1 MKCAEF
7 SEIVSDLA
15 RNEGLDEA
23 VRESAMQHADAC
35 PRCDEELVMERT
47 LSAALHALAASTTAA
62 SAPARVEEILR
73 GEMRQ
78 RRTVVAMPGPRAR
91 LWAIGGVAGLAAAA
105 LISIVLL
112 KPGIFHPRGDGSSA
126 GSTQTA
132 GATAQGSE
140 ATAQVAP
147 ASAGANASAAP
158 GANSQSDGNPASNNS
173 AGTGA
178 TGTASQDQDSDTEY
192 ATAYVS
198 LPSAEG
204 ATFAED
210 QTIVRVSL
218 PPSALASFGFPVRAE
233 GSDSIVLADFVLG
246 EDGTPRAVRL
256 VQQ

>member
-15 RNEGLDEA
+15 RNEGLEQA
-23 VRESAMQHADAC
+23 VRQRAMLHADAC
-35 PRCDEELVMERT
+35 PRCDEELVMART

-62 SAPARVEEILR
+62 TAPARVEEILR

-78 RRTVVAMPGPRAR
+78 RRKAVAMPAPRAR
-91 LWAIGGVAGLAAAA
+91 RWAIAGVAGLAAAA
-105 LISIVLL
+105 LISIAFL
-112 KPGIFHPRGDGSSA
+112 KPEIFHPRGVTSPA
-126 GSTQTA
+126 ALTQTA

-158 GANSQSDGNPASNNS
+158 GASPQSGGNS
-173 AGTGA
+173 AANNFGGTGA
-178 TGTASQDQDSDTEY
+178 ARPVSQQDSDTEY
-192 ATAYVS
+192 ATAYVA

-233 GSDSIVLADFVLG
+233 GGDSNVLADFVLG

>member
-23 VRESAMQHADAC
+23 ARQSAMLHADAC
-35 PRCDEELVMERT
+35 PRCDEELVMART

-62 SAPARVEEILR
+62 SAPARVEEVLR
-73 GEMRQ
+73 GEMCQ
-78 RRTVVAMPGPRAR
+78 RRAVVAMPGPRVR
-91 LWAIGGVAGLAAAA
+91 RWAIGGAAGLAAA
-105 LISIVLL
+105 LISIVFL
-112 KPGIFHPRGDGSSA
+112 KPGIFHPRGISSPA
-126 GSTQTA
+126 GFTQTA

-140 ATAQVAP
+140 ATVQVAP
-147 ASAGANASAAP
+147 ASAGANPSAAVGASSQP
-158 GANSQSDGNPASNNS
+158 SRSSAANSS
-173 AGTGA
+173 AGTSA
-178 TGTASQDQDSDTEY
+178 AVTASQDSDTEY
-192 ATAYVS
+192 ATAYLS

-210 QTIVRVSL
+210 ETIVRVSL
-218 PPSALASFGFPVRAE
+218 PPSALASFGFPVR
-233 GSDSIVLADFVLG
+233 SDGADANVLADFVLG

>member
-1 MKCAEF
+1 MKCVEF

-23 VRESAMQHADAC
+23 VRQSAFLHADAC
-35 PRCDEELVMERT
+35 PRCDEELVMART

-62 SAPARVEEILR
+62 SAPARVEEMLR
-73 GEMRQ
+73 GAVRQ
-78 RRTVVAMPGPRAR
+78 RRAVVAMPAQRTR
-91 LWAIGGVAGLAAAA
+91 RWAIGGVAGLAAAA

-112 KPGIFHPRGDGSSA
+112 KPGVFHPRGDSSPA
-126 GSTQTA
+126 ISTQTA

-147 ASAGANASAAP
+147 AGAGANASAAP
-158 GANSQSDGNPASNNS
+158 GANSQPGGSSAANNS
-173 AGTGA
+173 AGTDA
-178 TGTASQDQDSDTEY
+178 QSQDSDTEY

-218 PPSALASFGFPVRAE
+218 PPSALASFGFPVRAD
-233 GSDSIVLADFVLG
+233 GADSNVLADFVLG

>member
-23 VRESAMQHADAC
+23 VRQSAMLHADAC
-35 PRCDEELVMERT
+35 PRCDEELVMART

-62 SAPARVEEILR
+62 SAPARVEEMLR

-78 RRTVVAMPGPRAR
+78 RREVVAMPAPRAR
-91 LWAIGGVAGLAAAA
+91 RWAIGGAAGLAAAA

-112 KPGIFHPRGDGSSA
+112 KPGILHPRGDSSPA
-126 GSTQTA
+126 ALTQTA

-140 ATAQVAP
+140 ATAPVAP
-147 ASAGANASAAP
+147 ASAGANASAATS
-158 GANSQSDGNPASNNS
+158 ANSQSGGNPAASDSIAAS
-173 AGTGA
+173 AT
-178 TGTASQDQDSDTEY
+178 SQDSDTEY
-192 ATAYVS
+192 ATAYVA

-218 PPSALASFGFPVRAE
+218 PPSALASFGFPVRSE
-233 GSDSIVLADFVLG
+233 GADANVLADFVLG

>member
-15 RNEGLDEA
+15 RNEGLDETA
-23 VRESAMQHADAC
+23 RQSAFLHADAC
-35 PRCDEELVMERT
+35 PRCDEELVMART
-47 LSAALHALAASTTAA
+47 LSAALHALAASATAA

-78 RRTVVAMPGPRAR
+78 RRAVVAMPAQRAR
-91 LWAIGGVAGLAAAA
+91 RWAIGGIAGLAAAA

-112 KPGIFHPRGDGSSA
+112 KPGIFHPRGADSPS

-147 ASAGANASAAP
+147 ASADLSGSTASSAGSVSGGNSAANDSI
-158 GANSQSDGNPASNNS
+158 GAGI
-173 AGTGA
+173 
-178 TGTASQDQDSDTEY
+178 ASQDADIEY
-192 ATAYVS
+192 ATAYVA
-198 LPSAEG
+198 LPSAEE

-218 PPSALASFGFPVRAE
+218 PPSALASFGFPVRAD
-233 GSDSIVLADFVLG
+233 GADANVLADFVLG
-246 EDGTPRAVRL
+246 EDGMPRAVRL

>member
-23 VRESAMQHADAC
+23 VRESAMLHADAC
-35 PRCDEELVMERT
+35 PRCDEELVMART

-78 RRTVVAMPGPRAR
+78 RRAVVAMPAPRAR
-91 LWAIGGVAGLAAAA
+91 RWAIGGVAGLAAAA

-112 KPGIFHPRGDGSSA
+112 KPGVLHPRGVGSPA
-126 GSTQTA
+126 GLTQTA

-147 ASAGANASAAP
+147 AGAGANASAAP
-158 GANSQSDGNPASNNS
+158 GANSQSGGNSPANNS
-173 AGTGA
+173 AGTA
-178 TGTASQDQDSDTEY
+178 AAASQDADSEY

-210 QTIVRVSL
+210 ETIVRVSL

-233 GSDSIVLADFVLG
+233 GGDSNVLADFVLG

>member
-7 SEIVSDLA
+7 SEMVSDLA

-35 PRCDEELVMERT
+35 PRCDEELVMART
-47 LSAALHALAASTTAA
+47 LSAALHALAASTSAA
-62 SAPARVEEILR
+62 SAPARVEAILR

-78 RRTVVAMPGPRAR
+78 RRAVVAMPAPRVR
-91 LWAIGGVAGLAAAA
+91 RWAIGSIAGLAAAA
-105 LISIVLL
+105 LISILLL
-112 KPGIFHPRGDGSSA
+112 KPGIFHPRGDSSPA

-147 ASAGANASAAP
+147 ASAGGNASAA
-158 GANSQSDGNPASNNS
+158 ASADSQLVGNPAANNS
-173 AGTGA
+173 VGTGA
-178 TGTASQDQDSDTEY
+178 ASQDSDTEY

-233 GSDSIVLADFVLG
+233 GGDSNVLADFVLG

>member
-7 SEIVSDLA
+7 TEIVSDLA

-23 VRESAMQHADAC
+23 VRQSAFLHADAC
-35 PRCDEELVMERT
+35 PRCDEELVMART
-47 LSAALHALAASTTAA
+47 LSAALHALAASTTAE
-62 SAPARVEEILR
+62 SAPARVEEFLR

-91 LWAIGGVAGLAAAA
+91 RWAIGGIAGLAAAA

-112 KPGIFHPRGDGSSA
+112 KPGIFHPRGDSSPA
-126 GSTQTA
+126 AMTQTT

-147 ASAGANASAAP
+147 ASAGANASEAP
-158 GANSQSDGNPASNNS
+158 GANSQSGGGDPAANNS

-178 TGTASQDQDSDTEY
+178 ASQDSDTEY

-233 GSDSIVLADFVLG
+233 GGDSNVLADFVLG